1 MIHKTIRCHGGFG
14 NKANKSLPTD
24 SELDENSSK
33 RINSN
38 FVKYNIKQKTK
49 DLKKFNGLYGYGVAL
64 PLSFSEEGPYNLN
77 VYLAD
82 QLKQNF
88 KNLMLTEQGERVMD
102 IFFGVGLKSYLFEQ
116 NSLSVQQEIQNR
128 VVEQTSKYMPFISL
142 ESIELETDD
151 QDLNYLGV
159 TIYYS
164 IPSLSISDSINIQA
178 DNGGTHSH
186 G

>member
-24 SELDENSSK
+24 YELDENSSK

-38 FVKYNIKQKTK
+38 FIRYNVKQKTK
-49 DLKKFNGLYGYGVAL
+49 HLKKFNGLYGHGVAL

-82 QLKQNF
+82 QIKQNF
-88 KNLMLTEQGERVMD
+88 KNLILTAPGERVMD

-116 NSLSVQQEIQNR
+116 NSLDVQQEIQSR
-128 VVEQTSKYMPFISL
+128 IIEQTSRYMPFISL
-142 ESIELETDD
+142 QSIELETDE
-151 QDLNYLGV
+151 QGLNYLGV

-164 IPSLSISDSINIQA
+164 IPNLSIDDSINIET

>member
-24 SELDENSSK
+24 YELDENSSK

-38 FVKYNIKQKTK
+38 FVKYNIKQNTK
-49 DLKKFNGLYGYGVAL
+49 SLKKLNGLYGYGVTL

-88 KNLMLTEQGERVMD
+88 KNLVLTEPGERVMD
-102 IFFGVGLKSYLFEQ
+102 INFGVGLKSYLFEQ
-116 NSLSVQQEIQNR
+116 NSQLVQQQIESRIVQ
-128 VVEQTSKYMPFISL
+128 QTSRYMPFISL
-142 ESIELETDD
+142 QAIELELDE
-151 QDLNYLGV
+151 QNLNYLGV

-164 IPSLSISDSINIQA
+164 IPSLSIEDSLNIQA